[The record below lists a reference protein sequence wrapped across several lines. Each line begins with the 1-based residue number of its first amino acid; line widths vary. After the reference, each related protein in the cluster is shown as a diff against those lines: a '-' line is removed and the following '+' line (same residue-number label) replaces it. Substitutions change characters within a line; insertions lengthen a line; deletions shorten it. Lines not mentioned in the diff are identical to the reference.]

1 MSILAFEKDLIA
13 ACHTAATCYQRHHFY
28 CIPEQALQWRED
40 EKSKWWFCT
49 FQPCVNSQTA
59 RSEYKGNP
67 PKNCKEW
74 VDEPCLFPRGNLPC
88 RGLYHAFDKERG
100 CDVYRNKDTD
110 TWTDCDWIICK
121 HRYEDYDSFT
131 KEELIRYKEA
141 EESDV
146 TLVTNKFREGLIPQ
160 SKVRETLI
168 KKGRKKPEDFDELPA
183 ISHEAFVE
191 TLSLTSAAQSPTVLT
206 PPPTIQQLPVE

>member
-1 MSILAFEKDLIA
+1 MSLLAFEKDLIA

-49 FQPCVNSQTA
+49 FQPCVNSHTA

-100 CDVYRNKDTD
+100 CDVYKNTETN
-110 TWTDCDWIICK
+110 TWTDCEWIVCK
-121 HRYEDYDSFT
+121 HRYEDNPFFQP
-131 KEELIRYKEA
+131 EELIKYKPA
-141 EESDV
+141 EEEDDI
-146 TLVTNKFREGLIPQ
+146 LIGKR
-160 SKVRETLI
+160 SEERRVGKEC
-168 KKGRKKPEDFDELPA
+168 
-183 ISHEAFVE
+183 
-191 TLSLTSAAQSPTVLT
+191 
-206 PPPTIQQLPVE
+206 